1 VKMPLLVIRALFFL
15 CAVGTGT
22 YLAQLAGKPE
32 DQLLYMTIA
41 GAIAGLLIVTEV
53 FFSRSPIA
61 VVSSITFGTMLG
73 FLAAWLFTGMIE
85 VVAQPY
91 VKDAREVLP
100 AIRLIMT
107 LIFVYF
113 GITLLLQTRDDFKF
127 IIPFVEFKSELKGVR
142 PAILDTSA
150 LIDGRFPELC
160 RMGLFDPPIVIPRF
174 VVDELQALADS
185 QDKGKRARGRRGLDV
200 VKSLRDAG
208 RDVDILDRSDPET
221 DGAPVDRR
229 LIALGRALSAA
240 LVTTDA
246 ALQKVGELDGVRV
259 LNVHDLA
266 RALQTRVTAGER
278 LTLKLVKPGEGA
290 EQGVG
295 YLEDGSM
302 VVVEKGR
309 GKVGEE
315 VSVEVTGNI
324 KTSAGQMF
332 FAKMV
337 GDGGRERYSLKVR
350 PLRRIVQSFA
360 TPGCYLTLY
369 SPGSQCSYDISRLR
383 SPSSLSRPPRT
394 RRRSTPGSPT
404 APATTTPPRTGRST
418 SSRTTPAAP
427 HTTCTSTATRGKPP
441 TCG

>member
-1 VKMPLLVIRALFFL
+1 MKGPLLVIRALFFA
-15 CAVGTGT
+15 CAVGTGS
-22 YLAQLAGKPE
+22 YLAKLAGKPE
-32 DQLLYMTIA
+32 DQLFYMTVA
-41 GAIAGLLIVTEV
+41 AAIAGVLILTEV

-61 VVSSITFGTMLG
+61 VVSSITFGTILG
-73 FLAAWLFTGMIE
+73 FLAGWLFTGMIE
-85 VVAQPY
+85 VVAQPG
-91 VKDAREVLP
+91 ATELP
-100 AIRLIMT
+100 AIRLVLT
-107 LIFVYF
+107 LIFVYL

-127 IIPFVEFKSELKGVR
+127 IIPYVEFKSELKGVR

-160 RMGLFDPPIVIPRF
+160 RTGLFDAPLVIPRF

-200 VKSLRDAG
+200 LKSLRDAN
-208 RDVDILDRSDPET
+208 RDVDILDRTDPET

-229 LIALGRALSAA
+229 LVTLARALSATI
-240 LVTTDA
+240 VTTDA

-266 RALQTRVTAGER
+266 RVLQTRITAGER

-337 GDGGRERYSLKVR
+337 
-350 PLRRIVQSFA
+350 
-360 TPGCYLTLY
+360 
-369 SPGSQCSYDISRLR
+369 
-383 SPSSLSRPPRT
+383 
-394 RRRSTPGSPT
+394 
-404 APATTTPPRTGRST
+404 
-418 SSRTTPAAP
+418 
-427 HTTCTSTATRGKPP
+427 
-441 TCG
+441 